1 MPSDLRLQHSG
12 GQKVERALHDNETGH
27 VTQRRVRQPHIAIQV
42 VEHIPEASPDAAG
55 NPFKPLFSYKFQ
67 LITPTEDGTPVDTAS
82 WHYHLPVSAVIDK
95 LRGRSFAGVLLV
107 VFSCNG
113 VDAAIEPQ
121 VSSPADQ
128 QSEELTEVVVKAA
141 EPRFVAPTRRDR
153 IGRIWAPV
161 YINNKGPFRLVLDSG
176 ANHSGINTHVAEAL
190 GLPLNQSRQVM
201 LRGVT
206 GSVAVP
212 TVRVESFTV
221 GDLALGTSELP
232 IVTDALGGADGI
244 LGTDGMSGRRVLIDF
259 RHDLITIAISHS
271 ARAAVGFRTI
281 PFQLIRG
288 NLLAVDAS
296 VGGIRTKAIIDTGG
310 EATIG
315 NLALRQALERR
326 SSQLKSRPDK
336 IMGVT
341 TDVQDGDAAHT
352 PPLIMGKADQG
363 DIVEIRYNYVTFGD
377 MHIFEHWH
385 LTSEP
390 VMLIG
395 MDALGL
401 LDTLIID
408 YRRHELQ
415 IRMRDRE

>member
-1 MPSDLRLQHSG
+1 M
-12 GQKVERALHDNETGH
+12 T
-27 VTQRRVRQPHIAIQV
+27 
-42 VEHIPEASPDAAG
+42 
-55 NPFKPLFSYKFQ
+55 
-67 LITPTEDGTPVDTAS
+67 
-82 WHYHLPVSAVIDK
+82 IDK
-95 LRGRSFAGVLLV
+95 LNGRSFAGALLV
-107 VFSCNG
+107 VFYGNG
-113 VDAAIEPQ
+113 LHAAIEPQ
-121 VSSPADQ
+121 VSPPPDQ
-128 QSEELTEVVVKAA
+128 QSEQLTEVVVQAA

-161 YINNKGPFRLVLDSG
+161 YINDKGPFRLVLDSG

-212 TVRVESFTV
+212 TVRIDSFTV
-221 GDLALGTSELP
+221 GDMAFGTSELP

-244 LGTDGMSGRRVLIDF
+244 LGTDGMSGRRVLVDF
-259 RHDLITIAISHS
+259 RHDLITISRSHN
-271 ARAAVGFRTI
+271 ARAEVGFRTI
-281 PFQLIRG
+281 SFQLIRG
-288 NLLAVDAS
+288 NLLAVDAT

-310 EATIG
+310 QVTIA

-326 SSQLKSRPDK
+326 SSRLKSRPDT

-341 TDVQDGDAAHT
+341 TDVQAGDAART
-352 PPLIMGKADQG
+352 PPLLMGAADQG
-363 DIVEIRYNYVTFGD
+363 GIVEIRYNDVTFGD

-385 LTSEP
+385 LISEP

-415 IRMRDRE
+415 IRMRNGE

>member
-1 MPSDLRLQHSG
+1 MAGALFM
-12 GQKVERALHDNETGH
+12 ALH
-27 VTQRRVRQPHIAIQV
+27 
-42 VEHIPEASPDAAG
+42 
-55 NPFKPLFSYKFQ
+55 
-67 LITPTEDGTPVDTAS
+67 
-82 WHYHLPVSAVIDK
+82 
-95 LRGRSFAGVLLV
+95 
-107 VFSCNG
+107 CNG
-113 VDAAIEPQ
+113 VHAAIEPQ
-121 VSSPADQ
+121 VSPPDELQ
-128 QSEELTEVVVKAA
+128 VEQLTEVVVKAA

-161 YINNKGPFRLVLDSG
+161 YINDRGPFRLVLDSG
-176 ANHSGINTHVAEAL
+176 ASHSGINTQVAEAL
-190 GLPLNQSRQVM
+190 GLPLDQSRHVL

-206 GSVAVP
+206 GSMVVP
-212 TVRVESFTV
+212 TVRVDSFNV
-221 GDLALGTSELP
+221 GDMAFGTSELP

-244 LGTDGMSGRRVLIDF
+244 LGTDGMSGRRILIDF
-259 RHDLITIAISHS
+259 RHDLITISRSHNAS
-271 ARAAVGFRTI
+271 AAAGFRTI

-296 VGGIRTKAIIDTGG
+296 VGGIRTTAIIDTGG
-310 EATIG
+310 QVTIA

-326 SSQLKSRPDK
+326 SPQPRSRPDK

-341 TDVQDGDAAHT
+341 TDVQEGNEART
-352 PPLIMGKADQG
+352 PPLLMATVSHEGN
-363 DIVEIRYNYVTFGD
+363 VEIRYRDVTFGD

-415 IRMRDRE
+415 VRMRDGEWP